1 MLCKGWRYF
10 FMVIISTISVIIY
23 IIRKRGCK
31 KTRFFYTPFSGDR
44 KKCFRTDKLSQQSPY
59 MGFVGLP
66 EGVRGYVERRSLFVA
81 KRLKNEE
88 KSNKIRFFNKNRDL

>member
-1 MLCKGWRYF
+1 
-10 FMVIISTISVIIY
+10 
-23 IIRKRGCK
+23 
-31 KTRFFYTPFSGDR
+31 
-44 KKCFRTDKLSQQSPY
+44 

-88 KSNKIRFFNKNRDL
+88 KSNKIRFFNQIMIFYKL